1 MVPFRFA
8 AAWLALWT
16 VSARAQ
22 SLPQQYCSGENTGS
36 DYQAVFNIYQSHKA
50 CHDQCQDNYAF
61 AVVQWQNCWCS
72 DYIPADQQSIG
83 NCSEDCP
90 GYPGE
95 QCGNESAGLYG
106 YIPLY
111 RHPRGTAGGSSS
123 TQASSTPA
131 SSSAP
136 EPSTQSSTQ
145 ESSTQSE
152 TTTSQPETSQPET
165 SQPETSQPETS
176 QSPATSYVSQTVYQ
190 TQTQT
195 QTVIQSQSA
204 SIVVSYVT
212 PTPST
217 SSSSA
222 SPSTSTS
229 TTSSSPAQNSTVAP
243 IVAPVPAS
251 SATSGN
257 SPPPSAT
264 PSPVT
269 SVRVITVSGA
279 AVTQTVTSTPLSV
292 PDDNANTLPLQRK
305 RMSSGAIAGIVI
317 GALVG
322 LAALL
327 FGFFLLWRRRR
338 ETDDNETPPVVVGR
352 GPKSPRRNI
361 SVLSRTG
368 LLSRGQPTSMV
379 ETNPYDE
386 GLHVHTGQ
394 NSVRHSMLFGATAVG
409 AEGGVSPV
417 SPLGSTHD
425 NDSTK
430 RYSRPMVY
438 DQRLNPSALFANGE
452 ASRSRVSMQD
462 QQDYSRPLG
471 IANPDPR
478 PSFESKASHP

>member
-1 MVPFRFA
+1 MVPFRIA

-16 VSARAQ
+16 VSARA
-22 SLPQQYCSGENTGS
+22 LGQQYCSSENTGS
-36 DYQAVFNIYQSHKA
+36 DYQAVFNIYQSNGA

-72 DYIPADQQSIG
+72 NYIPADQQSTG

-90 GYPGE
+90 GYPDE

-131 SSSAP
+131 SSSTP

-145 ESSTQSE
+145 ESSTQFE
-152 TTTSQPETSQPET
+152 TTTSQPETSPPQ
-165 SQPETSQPETS
+165 
-176 QSPATSYVSQTVYQ
+176 ATSYVSQTVYQ

-217 SSSSA
+217 SSSSVP
-222 SPSTSTS
+222 SSTSTF
-229 TTSSSPAQNSTVAP
+229 TTSSSPAQSSTVAP

-251 SATSGN
+251 SATSSN
-257 SPPPSAT
+257 SSPPSAT

-279 AVTQTVTSTPLSV
+279 AVTQTVTSTPFAD
-292 PDDNANTLPLQRK
+292 PDNNANALPLQRK
-305 RMSSGAIAGIVI
+305 QMSGGAIAGIVI

-338 ETDDNETPPVVVGR
+338 ENDDNETSSAVVGR

-394 NSVRHSMLFGATAVG
+394 NSVRHSMLFGATAIG

-452 ASRSRVSMQD
+452 ANRSRVSMQD

-471 IANPDPR
+471 VTNPDPR
-478 PSFESKASHP
+478 PSFESRAS

>member
-1 MVPFRFA
+1 MRVDSMVPFRFA

-72 DYIPADQQSIG
+72 DYIPTDQQSIG

-111 RHPRGTAGGSSS
+111 RHPRGTAGGSTS

-136 EPSTQSSTQ
+136 EPSTQTST
-145 ESSTQSE
+145 EEPSTQSE

-165 SQPETSQPETS
+165 SQPETSQPPPTS
-176 QSPATSYVSQTVYQ
+176 VSQTVYQ

-217 SSSSA
+217 PSSSA
-222 SPSTSTS
+222 PPSTSTS
-229 TTSSSPAQNSTVAP
+229 TTSSSSAQSSTVAP

-251 SATSGN
+251 SATSSN

-292 PDDNANTLPLQRK
+292 PDDNANALPLQRK
-305 RMSSGAIAGIVI
+305 RMSGGAIAGIAI

-338 ETDDNETPPVVVGR
+338 ENDDNETPPAVVGR